1 MTLSVLTFCLL
12 HAANLARNSGGAPGV
27 GIPSGGSFFMGNFF
41 RIIREP
47 IGQPLRRWNNEV
59 PHQGMIRYL
68 DFFNRE
74 RLLVLGSRALTE
86 VLIQKPYDFTKP
98 PQFARGIGNI
108 LGVGLFFA
116 EGDEHKRQRK
126 SLLPAFS
133 YRCVKDFSPMFW
145 SKSQEL
151 VHSLGHHISMP
162 GNEDI
167 DVDDWVSRATLDVIG
182 LATFGNDFNT
192 IQAPFSAVAEAY
204 RTILSPGRW
213 SQMLGFLRFFLP
225 EWVSRLIPIQ
235 QTSEITQA
243 INYIKGLC
251 RQEVKDKKHQDILC
265 PWEPHDRN
273 ILSIAASSSQFST
286 DDLVNQLMTFLIAG
300 HETITAAMGWS
311 IYEFCRDPE
320 IQQRLRTEI
329 RTHIPSQHFYST
341 TTEGFGVRG
350 EGKFEARFIDRC
362 TYLHAF
368 CSEIL
373 RLYPPIPL
381 TMRVATHDTSIMGTF
396 IPKGTTII
404 LAPWAT
410 NASIAIWGEDAHL
423 FKPERWL
430 NTKNTLPSS
439 LPDSTPG
446 LEEPLDNTR
455 MNLLERHKT
464 VHPESAYSFMT
475 FLHGPRSCIGQSFAR
490 AELACLIAAWVDR
503 FDTSFAVD
511 HEKGQTQ
518 GDLNG
523 GERYMNG
530 VKVVTGISAKPGNL
544 KVKIVEAE
552 RT

>member
-1 MTLSVLTFCLL
+1 
-12 HAANLARNSGGAPGV
+12 
-27 GIPSGGSFFMGNFF
+27 MGHFF

-74 RLLVLGSRALTE
+74 RLVVLGSRALTE
-86 VLIQKPYDFTKP
+86 VLVQKSYDFIKP

-133 YRCVKDFSPMFW
+133 YRCVKDFHPVFW

-151 VHSLGHHISMP
+151 VHSLAHHILTP

-167 DVDDWVSRATLDVIG
+167 DVDEWVSRATLDIIG
-182 LATFGNDFNT
+182 LATFGNNFNT
-192 IQAPFSAVAEAY
+192 IRAPSNTVAEAY
-204 RTILSPGRW
+204 RTILSPNRW

-225 EWVSRLIPIQ
+225 EWIWRLIP
-235 QTSEITQA
+235 EITQA
-243 INYIKGLC
+243 INYIKDLC
-251 RQEVKDKKHQDILC
+251 RCEITHKKDQNIRC
-265 PWEPHDRN
+265 SWELPDRN
-273 ILSIAASSSQFST
+273 ILSIAASSGQFSIH
-286 DDLVNQLMTFLIAG
+286 DLVNQLMTFLIAG

-311 IYEFCRDPE
+311 IYEFCRNPE

-329 RTHIPSQHFYST
+329 RTHIPSQHFCSIA
-341 TTEGFGVRG
+341 TEGMRVSG
-350 EGKFEARFIDRC
+350 ECKFEARFIDRC
-362 TYLHAF
+362 TFLHAF

-381 TMRVATHDTSIMGTF
+381 TMRVATHDTSITGTF

-410 NASIAIWGEDAHL
+410 NTSIATWGEDAHL

-430 NTKNTLPSS
+430 DTKNTLSSAIPNTTPS
-439 LPDSTPG
+439 
-446 LEEPLDNTR
+446 LEEPLKNTKR
-455 MNLLERHKT
+455 PLLERHKT
-464 VHPESAYSFMT
+464 VHPDSVYSFMT

-503 FDTSFAVD
+503 FNTSFAVD
-511 HEKGQTQ
+511 HEEGQAHREVK
-518 GDLNG
+518 G
-523 GERYMNG
+523 GERCVNG
-530 VKVVTGISAKPGNL
+530 VEVVTGISAKPGNL

-552 RT
+552 RGVGTY